1 MKEVKKQQSI
11 EELRVTI
18 PSIGIVQSNI
28 QNDRS
33 SPSSSELS
41 GSTESMGWHITFHYT
56 YCNKLSKIGF
66 TTNTNELRSSATF
79 QTFLFQMVLWRKRR
93 CMVDLVERVLP
104 GTK

>member
-33 SPSSSELS
+33 SSSLSELS
-41 GSTESMGWHITFHYT
+41 GSTESMGWHIT
-56 YCNKLSKIGF
+56 L
-66 TTNTNELRSSATF
+66 
-79 QTFLFQMVLWRKRR
+79 Q
-93 CMVDLVERVLP
+93 
-104 GTK
+104 